1 MQFQK
6 KRCVAMLLA
15 GGQGSRLMVLTENT
29 AKPAVPFG
37 GKYRIIDF
45 PLSNCVNSKIDTVG
59 ILTQYQ
65 PLELN
70 EYIGNGQPWGLN
82 SSHGGVQVLPPYA
95 KSKNSEWYK
104 GTANAIYQNID
115 WQQILLHMFNLII
128 LTGGLYFLLYQ
139 PVTAF
144 MKKRQE
150 YYAGLEADAQAKL
163 QEAEQKVREADET
176 LSGMQAEAEQLRAD
190 AMKQADAEAAA
201 RLAGADAEKQKI
213 LAAAKAQAAREKDA
227 MLREANEQIGAL
239 VSNAVDKL
247 VSDAD
252 DPYAD
257 FLHAVKRG
265 A

>member
-1 MQFQK
+1 M
-6 KRCVAMLLA
+6 
-15 GGQGSRLMVLTENT
+15 G
-29 AKPAVPFG
+29 VP
-37 GKYRIIDF
+37 
-45 PLSNCVNSKIDTVG
+45 L
-59 ILTQYQ
+59 
-65 PLELN
+65 
-70 EYIGNGQPWGLN
+70 
-82 SSHGGVQVLPPYA
+82 
-95 KSKNSEWYK
+95 
-104 GTANAIYQNID
+104 NID

-190 AMKQADAEAAA
+190 AMKQADAEAA
-201 RLAGADAEKQKI
+201 GADAEKQKI

>member
-1 MQFQK
+1 M
-6 KRCVAMLLA
+6 
-15 GGQGSRLMVLTENT
+15 G
-29 AKPAVPFG
+29 VP
-37 GKYRIIDF
+37 
-45 PLSNCVNSKIDTVG
+45 L
-59 ILTQYQ
+59 
-65 PLELN
+65 
-70 EYIGNGQPWGLN
+70 
-82 SSHGGVQVLPPYA
+82 
-95 KSKNSEWYK
+95 
-104 GTANAIYQNID
+104 NID

-144 MKKRQE
+144 M
-150 YYAGLEADAQAKL
+150 
-163 QEAEQKVREADET
+163 
-176 LSGMQAEAEQLRAD
+176 LRAD

>member
-1 MQFQK
+1 M
-6 KRCVAMLLA
+6 
-15 GGQGSRLMVLTENT
+15 G
-29 AKPAVPFG
+29 VP
-37 GKYRIIDF
+37 
-45 PLSNCVNSKIDTVG
+45 L
-59 ILTQYQ
+59 
-65 PLELN
+65 
-70 EYIGNGQPWGLN
+70 
-82 SSHGGVQVLPPYA
+82 
-95 KSKNSEWYK
+95 
-104 GTANAIYQNID
+104 NID
-115 WQQILLHMFNLII
+115 WQQILLHVFNLII

-176 LSGMQAEAEQLRAD
+176 LSGMQAEAEHLRAD

-227 MLREANEQIGAL
+227 MLREANEQIGAM

-247 VSDAD
+247 VSDAVD
-252 DPYAD
+252 KLVSDAEDPYAE

>member
-1 MQFQK
+1 M
-6 KRCVAMLLA
+6 
-15 GGQGSRLMVLTENT
+15 G
-29 AKPAVPFG
+29 VP
-37 GKYRIIDF
+37 
-45 PLSNCVNSKIDTVG
+45 L
-59 ILTQYQ
+59 
-65 PLELN
+65 
-70 EYIGNGQPWGLN
+70 
-82 SSHGGVQVLPPYA
+82 
-95 KSKNSEWYK
+95 
-104 GTANAIYQNID
+104 NID

-190 AMKQADAEAAA
+190 A
-201 RLAGADAEKQKI
+201 
-213 LAAAKAQAAREKDA
+213 KAQAAREKDA

>member
-1 MQFQK
+1 M
-6 KRCVAMLLA
+6 
-15 GGQGSRLMVLTENT
+15 G
-29 AKPAVPFG
+29 VP
-37 GKYRIIDF
+37 
-45 PLSNCVNSKIDTVG
+45 L
-59 ILTQYQ
+59 
-65 PLELN
+65 
-70 EYIGNGQPWGLN
+70 
-82 SSHGGVQVLPPYA
+82 
-95 KSKNSEWYK
+95 
-104 GTANAIYQNID
+104 NID
-115 WQQILLHMFNLII
+115 WQQILLHVFNLII

-201 RLAGADAEKQKI
+201 RLAGADAESRKFLLPQRRRPRGK
-213 LAAAKAQAAREKDA
+213 RTPCCVRPTSRSD
-227 MLREANEQIGAL
+227 AL

>member
-1 MQFQK
+1 M
-6 KRCVAMLLA
+6 
-15 GGQGSRLMVLTENT
+15 G
-29 AKPAVPFG
+29 VP
-37 GKYRIIDF
+37 
-45 PLSNCVNSKIDTVG
+45 L
-59 ILTQYQ
+59 
-65 PLELN
+65 
-70 EYIGNGQPWGLN
+70 
-82 SSHGGVQVLPPYA
+82 
-95 KSKNSEWYK
+95 
-104 GTANAIYQNID
+104 NID

-190 AMKQADAEAAA
+190 AMKQADA
-201 RLAGADAEKQKI
+201 DAEKQKI

-227 MLREANEQIGAL
+227 MLREANEQIGTL

>member
-1 MQFQK
+1 M
-6 KRCVAMLLA
+6 
-15 GGQGSRLMVLTENT
+15 G
-29 AKPAVPFG
+29 VP
-37 GKYRIIDF
+37 
-45 PLSNCVNSKIDTVG
+45 L
-59 ILTQYQ
+59 
-65 PLELN
+65 
-70 EYIGNGQPWGLN
+70 
-82 SSHGGVQVLPPYA
+82 
-95 KSKNSEWYK
+95 
-104 GTANAIYQNID
+104 NID

-247 VSDAD
+247 LSDAD

>member
-1 MQFQK
+1 M
-6 KRCVAMLLA
+6 
-15 GGQGSRLMVLTENT
+15 G
-29 AKPAVPFG
+29 VP
-37 GKYRIIDF
+37 
-45 PLSNCVNSKIDTVG
+45 L
-59 ILTQYQ
+59 
-65 PLELN
+65 
-70 EYIGNGQPWGLN
+70 
-82 SSHGGVQVLPPYA
+82 
-95 KSKNSEWYK
+95 
-104 GTANAIYQNID
+104 NID
-115 WQQILLHMFNLII
+115 WQQILLHVFNLII

-213 LAAAKAQAAREKDA
+213 LAAAKAQAAREK
-227 MLREANEQIGAL
+227 EANEQIGAL

>member
-1 MQFQK
+1 M
-6 KRCVAMLLA
+6 
-15 GGQGSRLMVLTENT
+15 G
-29 AKPAVPFG
+29 VP
-37 GKYRIIDF
+37 
-45 PLSNCVNSKIDTVG
+45 L
-59 ILTQYQ
+59 
-65 PLELN
+65 
-70 EYIGNGQPWGLN
+70 
-82 SSHGGVQVLPPYA
+82 
-95 KSKNSEWYK
+95 
-104 GTANAIYQNID
+104 NID
-115 WQQILLHMFNLII
+115 WQQILLHVFNLII

-201 RLAGADAEKQKI
+201 RLAGA
-213 LAAAKAQAAREKDA
+213 
-227 MLREANEQIGAL
+227 EANEQIGAL

>member
-1 MQFQK
+1 M
-6 KRCVAMLLA
+6 
-15 GGQGSRLMVLTENT
+15 G
-29 AKPAVPFG
+29 VP
-37 GKYRIIDF
+37 
-45 PLSNCVNSKIDTVG
+45 L
-59 ILTQYQ
+59 
-65 PLELN
+65 
-70 EYIGNGQPWGLN
+70 
-82 SSHGGVQVLPPYA
+82 
-95 KSKNSEWYK
+95 
-104 GTANAIYQNID
+104 NID

-213 LAAAKAQAAREKDA
+213 LAAAREKDA

>member
-1 MQFQK
+1 M
-6 KRCVAMLLA
+6 
-15 GGQGSRLMVLTENT
+15 G
-29 AKPAVPFG
+29 VP
-37 GKYRIIDF
+37 
-45 PLSNCVNSKIDTVG
+45 L
-59 ILTQYQ
+59 
-65 PLELN
+65 
-70 EYIGNGQPWGLN
+70 
-82 SSHGGVQVLPPYA
+82 
-95 KSKNSEWYK
+95 
-104 GTANAIYQNID
+104 NID

-150 YYAGLEADAQAKL
+150 YY
-163 QEAEQKVREADET
+163 
-176 LSGMQAEAEQLRAD
+176 
-190 AMKQADAEAAA
+190 
-201 RLAGADAEKQKI
+201 
-213 LAAAKAQAAREKDA
+213 AAREKDA

>member
-1 MQFQK
+1 M
-6 KRCVAMLLA
+6 
-15 GGQGSRLMVLTENT
+15 G
-29 AKPAVPFG
+29 VP
-37 GKYRIIDF
+37 
-45 PLSNCVNSKIDTVG
+45 L
-59 ILTQYQ
+59 
-65 PLELN
+65 
-70 EYIGNGQPWGLN
+70 
-82 SSHGGVQVLPPYA
+82 
-95 KSKNSEWYK
+95 
-104 GTANAIYQNID
+104 NID

-150 YYAGLEADAQAKL
+150 YYAKL

>member
-1 MQFQK
+1 M
-6 KRCVAMLLA
+6 
-15 GGQGSRLMVLTENT
+15 G
-29 AKPAVPFG
+29 VP
-37 GKYRIIDF
+37 
-45 PLSNCVNSKIDTVG
+45 L
-59 ILTQYQ
+59 
-65 PLELN
+65 
-70 EYIGNGQPWGLN
+70 
-82 SSHGGVQVLPPYA
+82 
-95 KSKNSEWYK
+95 
-104 GTANAIYQNID
+104 NID
-115 WQQILLHMFNLII
+115 WQQILLHVFNLII

-163 QEAEQKVREADET
+163 QEAEQKVR
-176 LSGMQAEAEQLRAD
+176 EAEQLRAD

-227 MLREANEQIGAL
+227 MLREANEQIGTL

>member
-1 MQFQK
+1 M
-6 KRCVAMLLA
+6 
-15 GGQGSRLMVLTENT
+15 G
-29 AKPAVPFG
+29 VP
-37 GKYRIIDF
+37 
-45 PLSNCVNSKIDTVG
+45 L
-59 ILTQYQ
+59 
-65 PLELN
+65 
-70 EYIGNGQPWGLN
+70 
-82 SSHGGVQVLPPYA
+82 
-95 KSKNSEWYK
+95 
-104 GTANAIYQNID
+104 NID

-150 YYAGLEADAQAKL
+150 YYAGLEADPPAKP
-163 QEAEQKVREADET
+163 Q
-176 LSGMQAEAEQLRAD
+176 
-190 AMKQADAEAAA
+190 
-201 RLAGADAEKQKI
+201 
-213 LAAAKAQAAREKDA
+213 
-227 MLREANEQIGAL
+227 ANEQIGAL

>member
-1 MQFQK
+1 M
-6 KRCVAMLLA
+6 
-15 GGQGSRLMVLTENT
+15 G
-29 AKPAVPFG
+29 VP
-37 GKYRIIDF
+37 
-45 PLSNCVNSKIDTVG
+45 L
-59 ILTQYQ
+59 
-65 PLELN
+65 
-70 EYIGNGQPWGLN
+70 
-82 SSHGGVQVLPPYA
+82 
-95 KSKNSEWYK
+95 
-104 GTANAIYQNID
+104 NID
-115 WQQILLHMFNLII
+115 WQQILLHVFNLII

-176 LSGMQAEAEQLRAD
+176 LSGMQAEHLRAD

>member
-1 MQFQK
+1 M
-6 KRCVAMLLA
+6 
-15 GGQGSRLMVLTENT
+15 G
-29 AKPAVPFG
+29 VP
-37 GKYRIIDF
+37 
-45 PLSNCVNSKIDTVG
+45 L
-59 ILTQYQ
+59 
-65 PLELN
+65 
-70 EYIGNGQPWGLN
+70 
-82 SSHGGVQVLPPYA
+82 
-95 KSKNSEWYK
+95 
-104 GTANAIYQNID
+104 NID

-190 AMKQADAEAAA
+190 AMKQADA
-201 RLAGADAEKQKI
+201 
-213 LAAAKAQAAREKDA
+213 
-227 MLREANEQIGAL
+227 
-239 VSNAVDKL
+239 
-247 VSDAD
+247 D